1 MAHSYQA
8 IGWNPAKRRY
18 DRALVAGILL
28 GLVAF
33 GGTTAALEPDAT
45 AETLLIRSFGLVA
58 FVLLHVIL
66 SIGPLCRLDS
76 RFLPLLYNRRHLG
89 VAMFF
94 CALAHGTLSFILFH
108 TLGVISPIESLLLG
122 DGLGAGLAGVPFQ
135 PLGALA
141 LAILFLM
148 AATSHDF
155 WLRNLTAPVWKA
167 LHMLVYAAYG
177 LLVLH
182 VALGYLQT
190 EVGWGSAVLVFLGM
204 VWLVA
209 LHGLAARQEG
219 RRDRPARA
227 AKHAEFVDVCAV
239 ADVPENAGRT
249 AMVAGERVAV
259 FRYDGCI
266 SAVSSVCK
274 HQNGPLGEGRIH
286 DGCIV
291 CPWHGYQYRPQD
303 GRAPAPF
310 EETLPTFAVKV
321 EAGRV
326 LVGARPNLP
335 GTYVEPARVD
345 GRGKD
350 PEGDFYVG
358 YGQGA
363 SEPQARFV
371 RRVVGSAAA
380 VCVVALLALA
390 VLQRE
395 LRSSRFEFGVV
406 RAFGGRIELEPY
418 PTLCVERPGG
428 GVSRWLL
435 VAPGKHGAAPL
446 VRDFAGQPVALRGSL
461 IHEGERT
468 MIEVEPGSVTR
479 RETGMAEGAPASA
492 AVSLGRMTLSG
503 EIVDSKCHL
512 GVMNPGERRTH
523 RACAR
528 LCIRGGIPPLLWV
541 EDVGGSVRRLLLV
554 DEQGMA
560 VNERV
565 LDFVG
570 DPVEMDGEVE
580 RIDDMLFF
588 RIDPA
593 RIRRL

>member
-8 IGWNPAKRRY
+8 VGWNPAKRRY
-18 DRALVAGILL
+18 DKALLAAILL
-28 GLVAF
+28 GLSTF
-33 GGTTAALEPDAT
+33 GGTTAVLRPDAT
-45 AETLLIRSFGLVA
+45 AETILIRSFGMVA
-58 FVLLHVIL
+58 IVLLHVIL
-66 SIGPLCRLDS
+66 SIGPLCRLDA

-94 CALAHGTLSFILFH
+94 CALAHGTLSFFLFH
-108 TLGVISPIESLLLG
+108 TLGVISPLESLLLG
-122 DGLGAGLAGVPFQ
+122 DSAGVGLLAVPFQ
-135 PLGALA
+135 PLGAVA

-177 LLVLH
+177 LLVMH
-182 VALGYLQT
+182 VAFGILQADGGVLSGAL
-190 EVGWGSAVLVFLGM
+190 VGLGM
-204 VWLVA
+204 LWLIG
-209 LHGLAARQEG
+209 LHFAAARKEARG
-219 RRDRPARA
+219 DLPARA
-227 AKHAEFVDVCAV
+227 AEDAGFVDVCAV

-321 EAGRV
+321 QGGRV

-335 GTYVEPARVD
+335 GTHVDPARVD
-345 GRGKD
+345 GPGKA

-358 YGQGA
+358 YGPGA
-363 SEPQARFV
+363 SAQQAAFV
-371 RRVVGSAAA
+371 RRVALGAAA
-380 VCVVALLALA
+380 VCLA
-390 VLQRE
+390 VLLTLAATQRS
-395 LRSSRFEFGVV
+395 LRDSRFEFGVV
-406 RAFGGRIELEPY
+406 RQFSGRIELAPY
-418 PTLCVERPGG
+418 PTLRVPRPGG

-435 VAPGKHGAAPL
+435 VAPGKHGAESL
-446 VRDFAGQPVALRGSL
+446 VGDFAGQDVALRGSL
-461 IHEGERT
+461 IHQGERT
-468 MIEVEPGSVTR
+468 MVEIEPGSVALQQDSA
-479 RETGMAEGAPASA
+479 AEDPSPPV
-492 AVSLGRMTLSG
+492 AVSLGRMTLRG

-541 EDVGGSVRRLLLV
+541 
-554 DEQGMA
+554 
-560 VNERV
+560 
-565 LDFVG
+565 
-570 DPVEMDGEVE
+570 
-580 RIDDMLFF
+580 
-588 RIDPA
+588 
-593 RIRRL
+593 